1 MCLSKVYLKTN
12 SGKELVMEDTANV
25 QVEGNTVI
33 LKDLFGKTFKIEAT
47 IQQIDLVSHK
57 VILVNS

>member
-1 MCLSKVYLKTN
+1 MCLSKVYLKIN
-12 SGKELVMEDTANV
+12 SGLELVLEDTANI

-33 LKDLFGKTFKIEAT
+33 LKDLFGKTSKIEAT

>member
-1 MCLSKVYLKTN
+1 MCLSKVYLKIN
-12 SGKELVMEDTANV
+12 SGLELVLEDTANI

-33 LKDLFGKTFKIEAT
+33 LKDLFGKTSMIEAT

>member
-12 SGKELVMEDTANV
+12 SGLELVMEDTANV

-33 LKDLFGKTFKIEAT
+33 LKDLFGRTSNVEAT